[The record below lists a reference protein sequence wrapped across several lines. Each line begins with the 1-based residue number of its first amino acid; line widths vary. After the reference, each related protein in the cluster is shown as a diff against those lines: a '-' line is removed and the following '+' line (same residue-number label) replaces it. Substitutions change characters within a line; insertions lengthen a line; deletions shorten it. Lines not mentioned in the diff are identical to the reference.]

1 MVTLMPIMEKRT
13 VTFKPIIKRT
23 RMAQSF
29 NKNSITLTKAGKT
42 YNVYDKIQENRED
55 TEIYPT
61 LEKYGC
67 IDRMM
72 LDKKGVY
79 ADFQDFKGLREIKEQ
94 QIKADEMFYSLPLD
108 VRIQFQN
115 DKNLF
120 MRDGEKWIKE
130 VIAKEN
136 NQMTTVTGKAGD
148 TVTKTT
154 ENVKEK

>member
-1 MVTLMPIMEKRT
+1 M

-29 NKNSITLTKAGKT
+29 DKNSITLKKAGKT

-72 LDKKGVY
+72 LNTQGVY
-79 ADFQDFKGLREIKEQ
+79 ADFQEFKGLREMKDQ
-94 QIKADEMFYSLPLD
+94 QIKADEMFYNLPLD
-108 VRIQFQN
+108 VRIKFQN

-130 VIAKEN
+130 VIGKEKSDAAKAPQN
-136 NQMTTVTGKAGD
+136 TVT
-148 TVTKTT
+148 
-154 ENVKEK
+154 ENAEKE

>member
-1 MVTLMPIMEKRT
+1 M

-29 NKNSITLTKAGKT
+29 DKNSITLTKAGET
-42 YNVYDKIQENRED
+42 YNVYDKIQESRED

-67 IDRMM
+67 IDRMI
-72 LDKKGVY
+72 LNKKGVY
-79 ADFQDFKGLREIKEQ
+79 ADFQEFKGLRELKEQ

-108 VRIQFQN
+108 VRTKFQN

-130 VIAKEN
+130 VIAKEEAN
-136 NQMTTVTGKAGD
+136 NNKTYP
-148 TVTKTT
+148 TT
-154 ENVKEK
+154 ENQTTKESEVKNG

>member
-1 MVTLMPIMEKRT
+1 M

-29 NKNSITLTKAGKT
+29 DKGSITLTKAGKT
-42 YNVYDKIQENRED
+42 FNVYDKIQENRED

-72 LDKKGVY
+72 LNTQGVY
-79 ADFQDFKGLREIKEQ
+79 ADFQEFKGLREMKDQ
-94 QIKADEMFYSLPLD
+94 QIKADEMFNSLPLD

-120 MRDGEKWIKE
+120 MRDGEEWIKSKINE
-130 VIAKEN
+130 EKKKADALANALKPQENSTEKE
-136 NQMTTVTGKAGD
+136 
-148 TVTKTT
+148 
-154 ENVKEK
+154 

>member
-1 MVTLMPIMEKRT
+1 M

-23 RMAQSF
+23 RMAQNF
-29 NKNSITLTKAGKT
+29 DKNKITLTKAGKT

-72 LDKKGVY
+72 LNTQGVY
-79 ADFQDFKGLREIKEQ
+79 ADFQEFKGLREMKDQ
-94 QIKADEMFYSLPLD
+94 QIKADQMFYNLPLE
-108 VRIQFQN
+108 VRTKFQN

-130 VIAKEN
+130 MITKEAEAN
-136 NQMTTVTGKAGD
+136 KGFAGQP
-148 TVTKTT
+148 TWENKET
-154 ENVKEK
+154 ETVKE

>member
-1 MVTLMPIMEKRT
+1 M
-13 VTFKPIIKRT
+13 VTFKPITKRT

-29 NKNSITLTKAGKT
+29 DKDSIILTKAGKT
-42 YNVYDKIQENRED
+42 FNVYDKIQENRED

-72 LDKKGVY
+72 LNTQGVY
-79 ADFQDFKGLREIKEQ
+79 ADFQEFKGLREMKDQ
-94 QIKADEMFYSLPLD
+94 QIKADEMFNSLPLD

-120 MRDGEKWIKE
+120 MRDGEKWIKSKIDE
-130 VIAKEN
+130 EKKKADALANALKPQEDSAEKE
-136 NQMTTVTGKAGD
+136 
-148 TVTKTT
+148 
-154 ENVKEK
+154 

>member
-1 MVTLMPIMEKRT
+1 MVK
-13 VTFKPIIKRT
+13 FKPIIKRT

-29 NKNSITLTKAGKT
+29 DKNSITLTKAGKT

-72 LDKKGVY
+72 LDTQGVY
-79 ADFQDFKGLREIKEQ
+79 ADFQEFKGLREMKDQ

-120 MRDGEKWIKE
+120 MRDGEKWIKSKIDE
-130 VIAKEN
+130 AKKEADKIAELYKP
-136 NQMTTVTGKAGD
+136 V
-148 TVTKTT
+148 
-154 ENVKEK
+154 ENVKPAEKVE

>member
-1 MVTLMPIMEKRT
+1 M

-29 NKNSITLTKAGKT
+29 DKNSITLTKAGKT

-72 LDKKGVY
+72 LDAQGVY
-79 ADFQDFKGLREIKEQ
+79 ADFQEFKGLREMKEQ
-94 QIKADEMFYSLPLD
+94 QIKADEMFYNLPLD
-108 VRIQFQN
+108 IRIKFQN

-120 MRDGEKWIKE
+120 MRYGEKWIE
-130 VIAKEN
+130 EIIAKEEAN
-136 NQMTTVTGKAGD
+136 KNKTFPTTED
-148 TVTKTT
+148 KTT
-154 ENVKEK
+154 KESEVKNG

>member
-1 MVTLMPIMEKRT
+1 M

-23 RMAQSF
+23 RMAQNF
-29 NKNSITLTKAGKT
+29 DKNKITLTKAGKT

-72 LDKKGVY
+72 LNTQGVY
-79 ADFQDFKGLREIKEQ
+79 ADFQEFKGLREIKEQ
-94 QIKADEMFYSLPLD
+94 QIKADEMFNNLPLD

-120 MRDGEKWIKE
+120 MRDGEKW
-130 VIAKEN
+130 
-136 NQMTTVTGKAGD
+136 
-148 TVTKTT
+148 
-154 ENVKEK
+154 VKELIKAEEEKYKPFPTEQTSQETQKKE

>member
-1 MVTLMPIMEKRT
+1 M
-13 VTFKPIIKRT
+13 VTFKPIIERT

-29 NKNSITLTKAGKT
+29 DKDKITLTKAGKT
-42 YNVYDKIQENRED
+42 FNVYDKIQENRED

-72 LDKKGVY
+72 LNTQGVY
-79 ADFQDFKGLREIKEQ
+79 ADFQEFKGLREMKEQ
-94 QIKADEMFYSLPLD
+94 QIKADEMFYNLPLD

-130 VIAKEN
+130 KIDAAEKEAKHIAELSKSTENIKNAKEAKN
-136 NQMTTVTGKAGD
+136 G
-148 TVTKTT
+148 
-154 ENVKEK
+154 